1 MNKRGETMSD
11 RYYDGN
17 SEKFP
22 EEDDVEAPAY
32 YRAPLKKTLRPA
44 WIVIPAVGV
53 GLVLLAMLIVW
64 FWEKPLTEGPEKRLQ
79 LLEKRIEN
87 LESQV
92 VRLNELNEKWIVL
105 ENQNQKLQTALE
117 RIERMETSINRRID
131 ELRSDVNALGKTA
144 SATASGSSA
153 PPRSQESSQPAAAS
167 PKTTSSQP
175 AAPEEASKTHTVQAG
190 DTLYSISR
198 QYGVTVAQL
207 RDWNDLPD
215 NTIGV
220 GQKLRIR

>member
-11 RYYDGN
+11 RYYDSD

-22 EEDDVEAPAY
+22 EEEDVEAPAY
-32 YRAPLKKTLRPA
+32 YRPTTKKTLRPA
-44 WIVIPAVGV
+44 WIAIPAVGV

-131 ELRSDVNALGKTA
+131 ELRSDVNALGRTT

-153 PPRSQESSQPAAAS
+153 PPRSQESSQPAAA
-167 PKTTSSQP
+167 PPTRPSSQP
-175 AAPEEASKTHTVQAG
+175 APEEASKTHTVQAG

-198 QYGVTVAQL
+198 QYGVTVEQL

>member
-11 RYYDGN
+11 RYYDSN

-22 EEDDVEAPAY
+22 EEDDIEAPAY
-32 YRAPLKKTLRPA
+32 YHAPPKKTLRPA

-131 ELRSDVNALGKTA
+131 KLRSDVNALGKTA

-153 PPRSQESSQPAAAS
+153 ISRSQETSQPAAAP
-167 PKTTSSQP
+167 PKTPSSQT
-175 AAPEEASKTHTVQAG
+175 APEEASRTHTVQAG

-198 QYGVTVAQL
+198 QYGVTVEQL
-207 RDWNDLPD
+207 RDWNDLPN
-215 NTIGV
+215 NTIAV